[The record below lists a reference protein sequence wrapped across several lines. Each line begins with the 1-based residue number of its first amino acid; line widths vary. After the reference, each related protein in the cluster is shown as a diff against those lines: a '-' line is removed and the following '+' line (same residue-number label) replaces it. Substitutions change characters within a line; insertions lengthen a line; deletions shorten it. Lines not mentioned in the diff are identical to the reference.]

1 MQEEDAH
8 ACNHHTAQRDHNKT
22 LRSDD
27 VIQGAH
33 GDSGD
38 SCDNIG
44 GNRKDNHFARGEAKG
59 RSRKDRTEG
68 KHTCKTIPKH
78 CGGSKEEQRVRRFL
92 RQGLHRAP
100 ELSVRI
106 PQSFVLT
113 VVLVN
118 MPRLHGVKHQ
128 RQCRQQHPRCS
139 NHHRDANMQSIRVG
153 NAKPSDLG
161 ADQSNVQNQQQNNA
175 ADVTRSPS
183 QTGNTAHVFFGREVV
198 EHRVVIDRCEFKENI
213 ANAQKRNAKE

>member
-8 ACNHHTAQRDHNKT
+8 ACNHHAAQRDHNEA

-27 VIQGAH
+27 VIQGTH
-33 GDSGD
+33 GDRGD

-44 GNRKDNHFARGEAKG
+44 RNRKDNHFARGEAKSG
-59 RSRKDRTEG
+59 SRKDRTEG
-68 KHTCKTIPKH
+68 KHTCKTIPKY
-78 CGGSKEEQRVRRFL
+78 CRGGKEEQSVRRFL

-100 ELSVRI
+100 ELPVGI

-128 RQCRQQHPRCS
+128 RQCGQQHPRCS
-139 NHHRDANMQSIRVG
+139 NHH
-153 NAKPSDLG
+153 
-161 ADQSNVQNQQQNNA
+161 
-175 ADVTRSPS
+175 
-183 QTGNTAHVFFGREVV
+183 
-198 EHRVVIDRCEFKENI
+198 
-213 ANAQKRNAKE
+213 

>member
-8 ACNHHTAQRDHNKT
+8 ACNHHAAQRDHNKA

-27 VIQGAH
+27 VVQGTH

-44 GNRKDNHFARGEAKG
+44 RNRKDNHFARGEAKSS
-59 RSRKDRTEG
+59 SRKDRTEG
-68 KHTCKTIPKH
+68 KYTRKTIPKH
-78 CGGSKEEQRVRRFL
+78 CRGGKEKQGVRRFL

-106 PQSFVLT
+106 PQSFMLT

-118 MPRLHGVKHQ
+118 MPRLDGVKHQ

-161 ADQSNVQNQQQNNA
+161 TDQPNVENQQQNNA
-175 ADVTRSPS
+175 ADVARSPS
-183 QTGNTAHVFFGREVV
+183 QTGNTTHVLFG
-198 EHRVVIDRCEFKENI
+198 
-213 ANAQKRNAKE
+213 